1 MPEAIAPPPPPAAT
15 TPPAKTVTFTKPV
28 ADAKPPVATETTK
41 APEGGAADDVDP
53 KDLWRKAVK
62 GKTFKHKGADKNLEE
77 LDPDEATEMI
87 RRGYGASELVA
98 ESKKTKAEA
107 DKILGLKKAIE
118 EGDDN
123 AALEAIMEIGGQ
135 RGLKLLDQLRK
146 QMAERDEAE
155 STLTPAEKAAHD
167 RATAA
172 EQKLAELERD
182 AKKRAQ
188 DDEQKQYQREEAQTK
203 TEAMGKVNELMK
215 LLKGFP
221 TEKRDLLQ
229 PFVAR
234 AWRECIEAGDE
245 LGKDVSPETLVKRA
259 EKLFRGSTSDFYAKL
274 SPTEQF
280 EFLGEEAVIKLSNE
294 LVRRRKGGVTAAKPV
309 PPPAQKRTDNARDAP
324 KLGDPGYLTR

>member
-1 MPEAIAPPPPPAAT
+1 MPEAVIAPPPAAPTGKPAAT
-15 TPPAKTVTFTKPV
+15 VTS
-28 ADAKPPVATETTK
+28 AKPPPGADGKPPASTE
-41 APEGGAADDVDP
+41 APKDSPAADDVDP

-123 AALEAIMEIGGQ
+123 AALEAILEIGGK
-135 RGLKLLDQLRK
+135 RGLKLLDQLRT
-146 QMAERDEAE
+146 QMAQREEEE
-155 STLTPAEKAAHD
+155 STLTAAEKAAVQ

-172 EQKLAELERD
+172 EEKLAELER
-182 AKKRAQ
+182 AEQKRTK
-188 DDEQKQYQREEAQTK
+188 DEEQKQYQREEAQTK

-221 TEKRDLLQ
+221 AERKDLLQ
-229 PFVAR
+229 PYVAR

-245 LGKDVSPETLVKRA
+245 LGRDVSPEALIKRA
-259 EKLFRGSTSDFYAKL
+259 EKLFRGSTSDFYGKL

-294 LVRRRKGGVTAAKPV
+294 LVRRRKGGASPAKPV
-309 PPPAQKRTDNARDAP
+309 TPAPKKTETTRDAP
-324 KLGDPGYLTR
+324 QLGDPRYLLR